1 MIEIWKDIIG
11 YEGLYQIS
19 NLGNIKALEKSVWN
33 GQGYIHFPEII
44 RKPNP
49 DKDGYLNITLS
60 NCGKVKT
67 YKIHRL
73 VAEMFI
79 PNLKNKP
86 QVNHKDGNK
95 TNNCVDNLEWC
106 TNQENQQ
113 HAYRTGLK
121 NQKRRKQRYVWKT
134 WCR

>member
-95 TNNCVDNLEWC
+95 TNNCADNLEWC

-121 NQKRRKQRYVWKT
+121 NQKRRKQRYVWET

>member
-1 MIEIWKDIIG
+1 MIEIWRDIIG
-11 YEGLYQIS
+11 YEGLYQVS

-73 VAEMFI
+73 VAETFI
-79 PNLKNKP
+79 PNPKNKP

-95 TNNCVDNLEWC
+95 TNNYVDNLEWC

-121 NQKRRKQRYVWKT
+121 NQKRRE
-134 WCR
+134 

>member
-11 YEGLYQIS
+11 YEGLYQVS
-19 NLGNIKALEKSVWN
+19 NLGNIKALEKSIWN
-33 GQGYIHFPEII
+33 GQGYVHFPEII

-73 VAEMFI
+73 VAEAFI
-79 PNLKNKP
+79 PNSKNKP

-95 TNNCVDNLEWC
+95 TNNYVDNLEWC

-121 NQKRRKQRYVWKT
+121 NQKRRK
-134 WCR
+134 